1 MSQRRGASSRNLS
14 PNDVEV
20 SGGTLSSRSSDLHV
34 PISPRHERSSVP
46 ENDRLLGEEEED
58 VVLRREQDDLE
69 YISQFLAQ
77 MLGQP
82 LRERYSVRRPLTDN
96 EEFKSPMY
104 TTGTPTPTPT
114 STAPASPVHLA
125 PQIRDS
131 DDDDEDE
138 FFLQSSFEGTD
149 DEDEA
154 SALSMQR
161 LSVRREEDKIASRLP
176 RSIAKL
182 TEVDWHF
189 PMEEVQIGRLMSNS
203 GNFSVVRRGTFRDQ
217 TVCVKE
223 VKIDDEVY
231 AITEITLLHSLKHD
245 NIIKLIGAT
254 IERNEEGTRILAV
267 TEFMAGGSLTEAIKA
282 DKASASMFSW
292 AHRLRVCVHIA
303 SAVKFLH
310 ERGIMHRD
318 VKPENVL
325 LNMAVRHMSASPP
338 GALVAKLADFGMA
351 RGTYN
356 RNEIQEGS
364 ELAAQHKPRMSV
376 RTRRQTICGTE
387 EFMAPELLFSTPYT
401 ASVDV
406 FAFGGLL
413 AEVATGRALGRHGF
427 MVRKPE
433 DSFQLD
439 FSQLETYAIKGC
451 PTSLLRLTEQC
462 MSYES
467 SDRLQPIYIVDW
479 LEELESEVDTGETER
494 IISSVNER
502 TSSARELAK
511 AAKSKSS
518 KTKGKAAKRSS
529 GSSATSSDSSKS
541 SKSSTSKLAIDMLPP
556 EIAARAAIMNRVPVS
571 NKATPNSK
579 VQVNEGSKSTSV
591 SSKDAKQLA
600 STRAV
605 AANGHAAKNKSPA
618 LERTAA
624 KSTQGSSGEAG
635 GCCVIA

>member
-1 MSQRRGASSRNLS
+1 MN
-14 PNDVEV
+14 
-20 SGGTLSSRSSDLHV
+20 
-34 PISPRHERSSVP
+34 

-58 VVLRREQDDLE
+58 VVLHREQDDLE
-69 YISQFLAQ
+69 YISQFLAR

-182 TEVDWHF
+182 TEVRSD
-189 PMEEVQIGRLMSNS
+189 GL
-203 GNFSVVRRGTFRDQ
+203 
-217 TVCVKE
+217 VKE

-518 KTKGKAAKRSS
+518 KTKGKATKRSS

-541 SKSSTSKLAIDMLPP
+541 SKSSKSKLAIDMLPP